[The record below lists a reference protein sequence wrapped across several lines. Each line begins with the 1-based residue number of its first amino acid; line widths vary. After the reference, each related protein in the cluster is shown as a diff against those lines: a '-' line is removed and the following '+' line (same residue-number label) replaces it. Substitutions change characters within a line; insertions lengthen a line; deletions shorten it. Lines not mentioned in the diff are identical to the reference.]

1 MSVDRLRIFF
11 YYAEAILSVDDLG
24 IWSLLKI
31 RALPYLDLVSPRRY
45 VSPQVQAF
53 LKAQTR
59 SKNLF
64 LWRLLSIENPRPK
77 EWTALVK
84 YQYSVL

>member
-1 MSVDRLRIFF
+1 MSVDQLRIFF
-11 YYAEAILSVDDLG
+11 CYAEAISSVDDPG

-31 RALPYLDLVSPRRY
+31 RALPHLDLVSLRRY
-45 VSPQVQAF
+45 VSPQVRAF

-64 LWRLLSIENPRPK
+64 LWRLLSVENPGPK
-77 EWTALVK
+77 E
-84 YQYSVL
+84 